1 MKRHLR
7 KMEEMIKKE
16 LEKYKKV
23 RKEHRKHRERLG
35 FFTVGIVGYTNA

>member
-1 MKRHLR
+1 MKRHLKKR
-7 KMEEMIKKE
+7 EEQIKKE

-23 RKEHRKHRERLG
+23 RKEHRKHRKKAG